1 MKTINRLKKLD
12 FLLLLKTGIGS
23 AAAIF
28 LANRFN
34 LLYSASA
41 GIITLLTI
49 QNTKIETISITVKRI
64 ISFFIA
70 VAIAFIIFTRFGYT
84 SAAFGGFI
92 FVFAAISNFL
102 GLQDGISMNAVLI
115 THFLIEK
122 RIDAPFILNEILLL
136 MIGMGIGVLLNLIMP
151 KNMEKIKKE
160 QRIIEER
167 MRNILKCM
175 SNVLKG
181 NKNCLICNE
190 DKDGI
195 DLKTL
200 NGLLDRS
207 IEKAYEEAGNTLLTE
222 TKYQISYLEMR
233 KLQMVVLKDMS
244 KNIEEIHDILPQS
257 IEISKYI
264 EKVSEEFHELN
275 NVKVLITELEELY
288 NFFRKE
294 DLPITRK
301 EFENRAI
308 LFNILSDLESFL
320 EIKRSFILKTNN
332 K

>member
-1 MKTINRLKKLD
+1 MGIIKRFKNLN

-23 AAAIF
+23 AVSIF

-70 VAIAFIIFTRFGYT
+70 VVIAFIIFTKLGYT

-92 FVFAAISNFL
+92 FIFVAISNFL
-102 GLQDGISMNAVLI
+102 GLQDGISMNAVLT

-136 MIGMGIGVLLNLIMP
+136 IIGMGIGVLLNLIMP
-151 KNMEKIKKE
+151 KNMDKIKKE
-160 QRIIEER
+160 QIIIEDR
-167 MRNILKCM
+167 MRNILMCM

-181 NKNCLICNE
+181 NKDCLVCNDYKE
-190 DKDGI
+190 GI
-195 DLKTL
+195 DLKSL
-200 NGLLDRS
+200 DGLLERL
-207 IEKAYEEAGNTLLTE
+207 IEKAYEEAGNTLLVE

-233 KLQMVVLKDMS
+233 KLQIVVLKDIY
-244 KNIEEIHDILPQS
+244 KNIEEIHNILPQS
-257 IEISKYI
+257 IEVSKYI

-275 NVKVLITELEELY
+275 NVEALIIELEELY
-288 NFFRKE
+288 SFFRRE
-294 DLPITRK
+294 DLPITRE

-308 LFNILSDLESFL
+308 LFNILNDLESFL
-320 EIKRSFILKTNN
+320 EIKRSFILKIND
-332 K
+332 